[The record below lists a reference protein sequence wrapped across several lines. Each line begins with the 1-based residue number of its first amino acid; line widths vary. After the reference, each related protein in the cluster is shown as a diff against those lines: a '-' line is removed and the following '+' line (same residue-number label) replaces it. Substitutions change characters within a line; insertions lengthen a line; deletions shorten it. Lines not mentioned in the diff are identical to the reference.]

1 MSAFAWLKLC
11 TQPGRLTLGKGYSMG
26 LLRAQEGLEARRE
39 ALALAQEGRERALCA
54 NACLIARFLRKRG
67 RRAYA
72 SGAAVL
78 EALTV
83 EQIQDLAGR
92 WAAFCREEDP
102 GLGTE
107 RGRLE
112 TLKKAW
118 STRRRNGCGGAC
130 SGRSRPCPQRRG

>member
-1 MSAFAWLKLC
+1 MRGFDWLKLC
-11 TQPGRLTLGKGYSMG
+11 TAPGRLALGKGYHLR
-26 LLRAQEGLEARRE
+26 LLRAQEVLEARRE
-39 ALALAQEGRERALCA
+39 ALELAQEGRERALCA
-54 NACLIARFLRKRG
+54 NACLVARFLRKG
-67 RRAYA
+67 RRQAYV

-83 EQIQDLAGR
+83 EQIQDLAER

-112 TLKKAW
+112 ALKKAW

-130 SGRSRPCPQRRG
+130 SGRSRRCLRRKG

>member
-26 LLRAQEGLEARRE
+26 LLRAQEVLEARRE
-39 ALALAQEGRERALCA
+39 ALALAQEGRERARA

>member
-26 LLRAQEGLEARRE
+26 LLRAQEVLEAR
-39 ALALAQEGRERALCA
+39 RERALCA